1 MAVTNLKSVLKS
13 LEKFGDEAK
22 QMVSDTTHQSAENI
36 ARDAKAKAPTNKIV
50 GYGGFLRDQIFTKE
64 VDALNYEIVAGAY
77 YSAYMEFGTG
87 GSVNLSHL
95 TEAGFPKSFAEK
107 FKGNNIREV
116 NITAKPFLFPAFIK
130 GRVQYLEDL
139 IDLLSDLTKKYN

>member
-22 QMVSDTTHQSAENI
+22 QMVSDTTGAVAHEIEA
-36 ARDAKAKAPTNKIV
+36 DAKRLAPYKD
-50 GYGGFLRDQIFTKE
+50 GFLRNQIFTQE
-64 VDALNYEIVAGAY
+64 VDKLNYEVVAGAY

-87 GSVNLSHL
+87 GLVNVPS
-95 TEAGFPKSFAEK
+95 EMKDIAIK
-107 FKGNNIREV
+107 FKGKGVKQV
-116 NITAKPFLFPAFIK
+116 NIMPRPFLYPAFVK

-139 IDLLSDLTKKYN
+139 IDLLNDLTKKYN

>member
-36 ARDAKAKAPTNKIV
+36 ARDAKEKAPTNKIV
-50 GYGGFLRDQIFTKE
+50 GYGGFLRSQIFTQE

-87 GSVNLSHL
+87 GLVNVPS
-95 TEAGFPKSFAEK
+95 EMKDIAIK
-107 FKGNNIREV
+107 FKGKGVKQV
-116 NITAKPFLFPAFIK
+116 NIMPRPFLYPAFVK

-139 IDLLSDLTKKYN
+139 IDLLNDLTKKYN

>member
-64 VDALNYEIVAGAY
+64 VDKLNYEIVAGAY

-87 GSVNLSHL
+87 GSVNVPS
-95 TEAGFPKSFAEK
+95 EMKDIAIK
-107 FKGNNIREV
+107 FKGKGVKQV
-116 NITAKPFLFPAFIK
+116 NITPRPFLYPAFVK

-139 IDLLSDLTKKYN
+139 IDLLNDLTKKYN

>member
-22 QMVSDTTHQSAENI
+22 QMVSDTTGAVAHEIEA
-36 ARDAKAKAPTNKIV
+36 DAKRLAPYKD
-50 GYGGFLRDQIFTKE
+50 GFLRNQIFTQE

-87 GSVNLSHL
+87 GLVNVPS
-95 TEAGFPKSFAEK
+95 EMKDIAIK
-107 FKGNNIREV
+107 FKGKGVKQV
-116 NITAKPFLFPAFIK
+116 NIMPRPFLYPAFVK

-139 IDLLSDLTKKYN
+139 IDLLNDLTKKYN

>member
-22 QMVSDTTHQSAENI
+22 QMISDTTGAVAHEIEA
-36 ARDAKAKAPTNKIV
+36 DAKRKAPYKD
-50 GYGGFLRDQIFTKE
+50 GLWFLRNQIFTKE

-87 GSVNLSHL
+87 GLVNVPS
-95 TEAGFPKSFAEK
+95 EMKDIAIK
-107 FKGNNIREV
+107 FKGKGVKQV
-116 NITAKPFLFPAFIK
+116 NITPRPFLYPAFVK

-139 IDLLSDLTKKYN
+139 IDLLNDLTKKYN